1 MKHQEGVCAWPLI
14 HALAI
19 LLQVLTS
26 LWVDRV
32 VPRGEEKLLGGL
44 IRPTKKL
51 GGIYLHANVVV
62 PFHQVELLV
71 LSCDELLHHPVLRS
85 EECPHN
91 EIALVHTLLLLL
103 AADLNRE
110 PLRELPEIQLP
121 LLLVFG
127 ILRAHVLIRYFLA
140 IHIEVVE
147 DL

>member
-1 MKHQEGVCAWPLI
+1 MCAWPLI

-32 VPRGEEKLLGGL
+32 VPGGEEKLLGGL
-44 IRPTKKL
+44 IRPTQEL
-51 GGIYLHANVVV
+51 GGIDLHANVVV

-71 LSCDELLHHPVLRS
+71 LSSDELLHHPVLRS
-85 EECPHN
+85 EESPEN
-91 EIALVHTLLLLL
+91 EIAFVHTLPVLL
-103 AADLNRE
+103 AADLDRE
-110 PLRELPEIQLP
+110 PLRELPEVQLP
-121 LLLVFG
+121 LFLVLG
-127 ILRAHVLIRYFLA
+127 ILRAHELVRYFLA